1 AVRLRGRP
9 NHAQRSTG
17 QAHRQRDGRTDPV
30 HRGCRRPVPR
40 VHLDGR
46 VLMALVY
53 RVEHA
58 VLGGGPY
65 RPYGQDHDRGEEFW
79 PEGADEELRRFSDA
93 LCDAHGWY
101 EGDADGVLRPTGSR
115 DGLRVTAGRIYGCPS
130 VATLRRWFN
139 RYGSA
144 LEENGFVVTLYAV
157 PEA

>member
-1 AVRLRGRP
+1 
-9 NHAQRSTG
+9 
-17 QAHRQRDGRTDPV
+17 
-30 HRGCRRPVPR
+30 
-40 VHLDGR
+40 
-46 VLMALVY
+46 MALVY

-79 PEGADEELRRFSDA
+79 PEGADEELRRFSDD

-157 PEA
+157 PEAHISRGLSKMQVAFDPKYAAVVRTMSPTQYIS